1 MRFFS
6 FLLIPLLLIS
16 IAGCFG
22 RGGEIDIKTTPSF
35 SDAKRI
41 VVISFITEDEDE
53 ETQALSKRISGNL
66 AERLKLILKD
76 KEWVFDVSEKV
87 RPVSEKIEELGL
99 TLNDV
104 YADPALAAK
113 VGQALDADIIIT
125 GMVSNPKL
133 ERKTDHRHL
142 MRQGRQSG
150 ISGTSTYITT
160 RQRASVKTRVKVI
173 DVATSNLLY
182 NNQISSILKYW
193 FAYQT
198 QASGQVVF
206 KEPAEMLADLGN
218 HLPRRILYILYPN
231 GSQKEPEDK
240 VLLKPN
246 IILKGTGGIM
256 EFN

>member
-16 IAGCFG
+16 IAGCLG
-22 RGGEIDIKTTPSF
+22 TDSEITIDTTPSF
-35 SDAKRI
+35 TDAQRI
-41 VVISFITEDEDE
+41 VVISFIAEDE
-53 ETQALSKRISGNL
+53 EAQELSRRVSGNL
-66 AERLKLILKD
+66 AERFRLIMKD
-76 KEWVFDVSEKV
+76 KEWVFDISEKV
-87 RPVSEKIEELGL
+87 RPVGEKIEELGL
-99 TLNDV
+99 TPNDV

-125 GMVSNPKL
+125 GMVSKPKL
-133 ERKTDHRHL
+133 ERKDYNQLL
-142 MRQGRQSG
+142 MRQGRQTG

-160 RQRASVKTRVKVI
+160 RQRSTIKTRVKVI

-182 NNQISSILKYW
+182 SNRIRLSLKYW

-206 KEPAEMLADLGN
+206 KEPVEMLADLGN
-218 HLPRRILYILYPN
+218 HLPRRILYILYP
-231 GSQKEPEDK
+231 SDLQKEPEDK
-240 VLLKPN
+240 VLLKPD
-246 IILKGTGGIM
+246 IVLKGTGGIM